1 MNEKSRKDAANSARA
16 AGGPGGGDRRRRL
29 ALAMWAAVAIWM
41 AAIFV
46 LSADQAAESE
56 EKSGAVLSLLSG
68 LLSGEGVAM
77 GYDPLDV
84 ATVIRKSAHM
94 IEYFVL
100 GLLATTAWAATLKG
114 PIGRAAKGRARRY
127 GAALGIA
134 YAVTD
139 EIHQY
144 FVPGRAA
151 MISDVMLDAVGVFA
165 GAAIAALVCGAVNRA
180 AE

>member
-1 MNEKSRKDAANSARA
+1 V
-16 AGGPGGGDRRRRL
+16 
-29 ALAMWAAVAIWM
+29 ALWAAAAIWM
-41 AAIFV
+41 AAIFA
-46 LSADQAAESE
+46 LSADRAPESE

-68 LLSGEGVAM
+68 LLSGEGMAL

-100 GLLATTAWAATLKG
+100 GALATAAWAATLKSAG
-114 PIGRAAKGRARRY
+114 GMAAKTRARRY
-127 GAALGIA
+127 GTALGIA

-151 MISDVMLDAVGVFA
+151 MISDVLLDAIGVAA
-165 GAAIAALVCGAVNRA
+165 GAAAAALICGAAKRA
-180 AE
+180 AK